1 MVSTVTISTVTT
13 VTTTIGFG
21 VAMGVLAVIALLAF
35 LCIKEL
41 SAATEDINHRFLAR
55 SLDIG
60 IVPLFIAFVTIVVMK
75 IVEVLL

>member
-1 MVSTVTISTVTT
+1 MISTVTTSTVTT

-21 VAMGVLAVIALLAF
+21 VAMGAAAVITLLAF
-35 LCIKEL
+35 LFIREL
-41 SAATEDINHRFLAR
+41 ATSSKGTHHRFLAR